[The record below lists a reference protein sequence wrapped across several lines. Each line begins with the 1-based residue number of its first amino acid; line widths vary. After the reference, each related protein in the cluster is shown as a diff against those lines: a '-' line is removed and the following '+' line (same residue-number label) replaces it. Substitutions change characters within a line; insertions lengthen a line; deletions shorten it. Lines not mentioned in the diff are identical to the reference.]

1 MKLDL
6 FHYFHSEGIFTSSIL
21 ASIVTI
27 LVRIVVILRS
37 IEHLQVQYLRVLFCF
52 EAILMN
58 FKACGRSLLW
68 NWLLKLILTE
78 NILKIASKVL
88 WQYSR
93 ELHLQVNTFFKYW
106 LNTRKYY
113 HIIYE
118 YCHNTCKYWA
128 GEYNLNT

>member
-58 FKACGRSLLW
+58 FKACDRSLL
-68 NWLLKLILTE
+68 
-78 NILKIASKVL
+78 
-88 WQYSR
+88 
-93 ELHLQVNTFFKYW
+93 
-106 LNTRKYY
+106 
-113 HIIYE
+113 
-118 YCHNTCKYWA
+118 
-128 GEYNLNT
+128 